1 MDRGFALSFPYR
13 VARERGRLMKR
24 TAFWLIA
31 GLLMVGANQVGAGE
45 TIGQVRDKIVRR
57 ALDPLCVP
65 YVWGGTNPRIG
76 LDCSG
81 FVLNVYRWAG
91 LDLPRVSAEQFRY
104 TAYLK
109 PRQVRP
115 GDLVF
120 FNMKKN
126 SRKKT
131 DHVGIYLGAGWFA
144 HASFSKGVI
153 VDNLLKPYYRERLR
167 GIRRHPVLAG
177 RKKR

>member
-1 MDRGFALSFPYR
+1 
-13 VARERGRLMKR
+13 MKR
-24 TAFWLIA
+24 TVLWLIA
-31 GLLMVGANQVGAGE
+31 GLLVVGANQVEAAE
-45 TIGQVRDKIVRR
+45 TIGQVRDQIVRGT
-57 ALDPLCVP
+57 LDPLCVP
-65 YVWGGTNPRIG
+65 YVWGGTNPRSG

-91 LDLPRVSAEQFRY
+91 LELPRVSAEQFRY
-104 TAYLK
+104 TAYLN

-120 FNMKKN
+120 FNMKRN
-126 SRKKT
+126 PRKKV

-144 HASFSKGVI
+144 HASFSRGVI
-153 VDNLLKPYYRERLR
+153 VDSLLKPYYRERLR
-167 GIRRHPVLAG
+167 GIRRHPALVG